1 MKERFKN
8 LDILNLDK
16 LVDTVTKF
24 IELKMEIYELK
35 VKEQLVQI
43 ISTLAILALILT
55 LGVIMIFFFSLAL
68 GFYLND
74 VFDSTYLGFALLG
87 AIFLL
92 IGILLI
98 IFKDKLIT
106 NRLFQTFFSETLIK
120 ESDEQEEDS

>member
-1 MKERFKN
+1 MKERFKKF
-8 LDILNLDK
+8 DILSLDR
-16 LVDTVTKF
+16 LVENITKF

-43 ISTLAILALILT
+43 ISSLAILALILT

-74 VFDSTYLGFALLG
+74 LFDSTFLGFALIG

-92 IGILLI
+92 IGVLLI
-98 IFKDKLIT
+98 LFKDKLIT

-120 ESDEQEEDS
+120 ENEEQQEDA